1 MFTKDGIRDF
11 HTWLHQTLDIL
22 LQQVSTVPI
31 GRLRFSLPGFGVPT
45 VWKRLVHIL
54 EVEET
59 WVLDLLDQSWRHWR
73 EEDCADR
80 GALLAN
86 KARVQSATQDYLN
99 GLSDVE
105 QIVD

>member
-45 VWKRLVHIL
+45 VWKQLVHIL

-59 WVLDLLDQSWRHWR
+59 WVLDLLDS
-73 EEDCADR
+73 R
-80 GALLAN
+80 GGDGVKKIAPTVELFLRTRLECR
-86 KARVQSATQDYLN
+86 ARRKTTGTD
-99 GLSDVE
+99 
-105 QIVD
+105 